1 MSVTTQTMN
10 PSQEAPATVAHRRR
24 DKGDKRFARLTGG
37 FALIVAVTLF
47 AILMALVF
55 ESWPVW
61 RTFGPRFLWDSSW
74 DAVAGRFGAL
84 PFIYGTLVS
93 SAIALLLAT
102 PVSFAIAVF
111 LSELSP
117 RWLRQP
123 LATTIELL
131 AGIPS
136 IVYGM
141 WGLLVFAPWFAR
153 FEPVLSATLGQIPGI
168 GTLFRGPPLGIGL
181 LTAGIVLAVMILPF
195 ISSIMR
201 DVFLLTPAALKESA
215 YALGATRWEVV
226 RRVVLPYTRSAVIG
240 GIFLGLGRALG
251 ETMAVT
257 FIIGNTNEIPPS
269 LLLPGASIASVIAN
283 EFTEAVTELH
293 RASLLALGL
302 VLFLI
307 TFVVLALAK
316 LLLLRLDGLAKGKPA

>member
-1 MSVTTQTMN
+1 MSVTTQTMDE
-10 PSQEAPATVAHRRR
+10 SQQGPATLAPRRR
-24 DKGDKRFARLTGG
+24 DTGDKRFARLTGG

-47 AILMALVF
+47 AILVALIL

-84 PFIYGTLVS
+84 PFIYGTLMS
-93 SAIALLLAT
+93 SAIALVLAT

-168 GTLFRGPPLGIGL
+168 GAFFRGPPLGIGL

-226 RRVVLPYTRSAVIG
+226 RHVVLPYTRSAVIG